1 MGEYEGASMLRAWN
15 SKGEASFG
23 IAWSCSSVESF
34 LLYTITI
41 LLFLKKTTI
50 PWKQKAIYLIIG
62 AVVTYFINI
71 LRIVTIFV
79 IAINNGLDAAW
90 VFHNNYGLLY
100 SVA

>member
-41 LLFLKKTTI
+41 FAFFEENNHPLET
-50 PWKQKAIYLIIG
+50 KAIYLIIG